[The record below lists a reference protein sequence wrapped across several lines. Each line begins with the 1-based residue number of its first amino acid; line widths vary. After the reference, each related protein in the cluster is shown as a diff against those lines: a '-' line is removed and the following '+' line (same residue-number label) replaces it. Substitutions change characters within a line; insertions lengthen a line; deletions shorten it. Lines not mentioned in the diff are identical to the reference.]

1 MRVLI
6 TGAKGLV
13 GSALHQY
20 CAAAGDDVLAYDHAA
35 LDISVADEVQRCV
48 RNDQPEV
55 VINCAAWTDV
65 DGCETNPDVAH
76 AVNAFGPE
84 NLARASR
91 EVEAEFVTISTDYV
105 FDGEKGAPYTQDDTP
120 HPISVYGEAKLEGER
135 RSQSEYDRTVIVRTG
150 FIFGTGGKNFLSRV
164 VDLAR
169 AGQEMFVISDAT
181 GSPTYAR
188 DLAARLRALAVLD
201 RPGIFHVVNAGRGAT
216 YEQFS
221 RAALRL
227 AGVDDALLKT
237 VSMKSL
243 KRPAPRPVDS
253 RLECLL
259 SKGLGLPELPAWEDG
274 LRRFIEES
282 AAEQRTGPVAHISN

>member
-20 CAAAGDDVLAYDHAA
+20 CAAAGDDVLAYDHAG

-48 RNDQPEV
+48 RDDRPEV

-65 DGCETNPDVAH
+65 DGCEINPDKAY
-76 AVNAFGPE
+76 AVNAIGPE

-105 FDGEKGAPYTQDDTP
+105 FDGEKGAPYTQEDTP
-120 HPISVYGEAKLEGER
+120 RPISIYGEAKLEGER
-135 RSQSEYDRTVIVRTG
+135 RSRSEYPRTVIVRTG
-150 FIFGTGGKNFLSRV
+150 FIFGTGGRNFLSRV
-164 VDLAR
+164 VDLGRDKKPLMA
-169 AGQEMFVISDAT
+169 ISDALGT
-181 GSPTYAR
+181 PTYAR
-188 DLAARLRALAVLD
+188 DLAARLRQLAVLNVS
-201 RPGIFHVVNAGRGAT
+201 GVFHVVNAGEGAT

-221 RAALRL
+221 RAALRFAAL
-227 AGVDDALLKT
+227 DDGLLKV

-259 SKGLGLPELPAWEDG
+259 SKAIGLRELPAWEDG

-282 AAEQRTGPVAHISN
+282 AAEQRTSPVVHISN

>member
-1 MRVLI
+1 LRVLI

-221 RAALRL
+221 RAALRF

-259 SKGLGLPELPAWEDG
+259 SKALGLPELPAWEDG

-282 AAEQRTGPVAHISN
+282 AAEQRTGPVVHISN

>member
-1 MRVLI
+1 
-6 TGAKGLV
+6 
-13 GSALHQY
+13 LHQY
-20 CAAAGDDVLAYDHAA
+20 CAAAGDEVLAYDHGG
-35 LDISVADEVQRCV
+35 LDISVADEVQRRV
-48 RNDQPEV
+48 RNDRPDV

-65 DGCETNPDVAH
+65 DGCETNPEKAY

-91 EVEAEFVTISTDYV
+91 EIEAAFVTISTDYV

-120 HPISVYGEAKLEGER
+120 RPISVYGEAKLEGER
-135 RSQSEYDRTVIVRTG
+135 RSQSEYARTVIVRTG
-150 FIFGTGGKNFLSRV
+150 FIFGTGGRNFLSRV
-164 VDLAR
+164 VELAR
-169 AGQEMFVISDAT
+169 EGQQLFAISDAIGT
-181 GSPTYAR
+181 PTYAR
-188 DLAARLRALAVLD
+188 DLAARLHELAALN
-201 RPGIFHVVNAGRGAT
+201 RPGIFHVVNAGCGAT

-221 RAALRL
+221 RTALAF
-227 AGVDDALLKT
+227 AGLDDGLLKV

-259 SKGLGLPELPAWEDG
+259 SKAIGLPELPEWADS

-282 AAEQRTGPVAHISN
+282 TAEQRTSQGAHISN

>member
-1 MRVLI
+1 LRVLI

-20 CAAAGDDVLAYDHAA
+20 CAAAGDDVLAYDHAG
-35 LDISVADEVQRCV
+35 LDISVADEVQRRV
-48 RNDQPEV
+48 RNDRPEA

-65 DGCETNPDVAH
+65 DGCETNPDKAY

-105 FDGEKGAPYTQDDTP
+105 FDGEKGAPYTQEDTP
-120 HPISVYGEAKLEGER
+120 RPISVYGEAKLEGER
-135 RSQSEYDRTVIVRTG
+135 RSQSEYARTVIVRTG
-150 FIFGTGGKNFLSRV
+150 FIFGTGGRNFLSRV
-164 VDLAR
+164 VELAR
-169 AGQEMFVISDAT
+169 EGQQMFAISDAT
-181 GSPTYAR
+181 GTPTYAR
-188 DLAARLRALAVLD
+188 DLAARLRELALLD

-216 YEQFS
+216 YEQFC
-221 RAALRL
+221 RAALRF
-227 AGVDDALLKT
+227 AGLDDTLLKV

-259 SKGLGLPELPAWEDG
+259 SKAIGLPELPSWEDG
-274 LRRFIEES
+274 LRRFIEEP
-282 AAEQRTGPVAHISN
+282 AAKQRTSPVAHISS